1 MNERNPL
8 SKGQKAVNN
17 KNNARA
23 KLFSMPVSPLAKENG
38 NKKAAVNSG
47 VNSKSFDDEADAES
61 DMTKDED
68 SDENN
73 PGEPNAL
80 SPTSSLIECPKPACA
95 KKFRDLNALK
105 YHLSYAHND
114 LKKAAAIAAERRKKI
129 LAKSIKT
136 ANNNLKK
143 EQTN

>member
-1 MNERNPL
+1 MHFCRDVLEKKARGKRGRNTRSRTPPVRMNERNPL

-47 VNSKSFDDEADAES
+47 VNSKSFDDDADAES

-73 PGEPNAL
+73 PGEPVCPKIL
-80 SPTSSLIECPKPACA
+80 IQMSLIYPT
-95 KKFRDLNALK
+95 
-105 YHLSYAHND
+105 
-114 LKKAAAIAAERRKKI
+114 IW
-129 LAKSIKT
+129 KSHCK
-136 ANNNLKK
+136 NV
-143 EQTN
+143 